1 MASSHFWQD
10 SIAKLK
16 GSKITLLPMARWL
29 YNRHSEKCDKT
40 EIKVANK
47 LRSMSPFTPTTL
59 LTFHHHTEQ
68 SLRSI
73 HEVAYMAFIDLH
85 GRLLYLSS
93 KDPASLYSVE
103 SYRGLVLGLCLG
115 FLGWRGSS
123 SGRRWGGVM

>member
-1 MASSHFWQD
+1 MPTKARDSESASTGYTHD
-10 SIAKLK
+10 NSIGISNKSL
-16 GSKITLLPMARWL
+16 
-29 YNRHSEKCDKT
+29 
-40 EIKVANK
+40 VATAGNALRA

-115 FLGWRGSS
+115 FLGRRGSS
-123 SGRRWGGVM
+123 SGRRWGAVM